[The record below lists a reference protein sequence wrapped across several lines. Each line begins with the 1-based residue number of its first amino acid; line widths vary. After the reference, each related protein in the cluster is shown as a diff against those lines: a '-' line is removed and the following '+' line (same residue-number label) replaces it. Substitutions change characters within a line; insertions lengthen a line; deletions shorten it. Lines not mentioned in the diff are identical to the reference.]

1 MSAKKPSSA
10 VLQARKALKEKI
22 KNDWEYRP
30 EASAAPQI
38 NDSSI
43 GQTGAIALELP
54 ATAPADTI
62 SLEDVAEWRERAYA
76 TSDGSTDT
84 DDGRQAGRLAK
95 MNGHI
100 NGIGDKYHSEL
111 DSGPKTSSGSR
122 AKISSNDQNRR
133 RHQKHGEE
141 LEWNQ
146 GLRFFEARRNA
157 WCSARNMPAQFRHD
171 SADPHEKQRDASAS
185 LQPQTGAANP
195 LPTNHATTI
204 LPVAPPILPDTD
216 PARVGITPAVYP
228 LLYEHVVE
236 SNRAPAV
243 PVNLSIMIPALVW
256 GWTEDGDWPY
266 AGQREPT
273 AYEAKLIADQ
283 DARRE
288 RGKAH
293 GVAAREARKARG
305 RAYGAPDK
313 EGERAKRSVRG
324 SVGGFLSDIIHGSP
338 KKEQSPRPQTPL
350 SRIISGSPKQGQ
362 REPSQPGGGD
372 DPSSPLTTKS
382 RKRSSLSGSP
392 STVIPSTSKKEQRAP
407 PQMRRAEGND
417 EAPQGLE
424 TRTSGIGSPTK
435 IQEAVDGN
443 ANGLGLSGGGGLVE
457 QEPSKQGKVGELRRK
472 VSKVLFRH

>member
-10 VLQARKALKEKI
+10 VLQARNALKARI
-22 KNDWEYRP
+22 RNDWEYRP
-30 EASAAPQI
+30 EATAAPQV
-38 NDSSI
+38 NDSST
-43 GQTGAIALELP
+43 GQTEAIAIDLP
-54 ATAPADTI
+54 VTAPADTI
-62 SLEDVAEWRERAYA
+62 SLEDVAEWRERTYA

-84 DDGRQAGRLAK
+84 DDGRQTGRLAK

-100 NGIGDKYHSEL
+100 NGNGDNYHSEP
-111 DSGPKTSSGSR
+111 DSAAKTSFRDTGPR
-122 AKISSNDQNRR
+122 GTTSSNDQNRS
-133 RHQKHGEE
+133 RHQKHEEE
-141 LEWNQ
+141 LDWNQ

-157 WCSARNMPAQFRHD
+157 WCSARSMPAQFRHD
-171 SADPHEKQRDASAS
+171 SAEPHQKQRDALEST
-185 LQPQTGAANP
+185 QPQAGSAKP
-195 LPTNHATTI
+195 LPVNHAITI

-228 LLYEHVVE
+228 LLYEHAVE
-236 SNRAPAV
+236 SGRPPAV

-273 AYEAKLIADQ
+273 AYEAKLIAAQ

-313 EGERAKRSVRG
+313 EGERDKRGGVMG
-324 SVGGFLSDIIHGSP
+324 SVGTFVTGIMHGSP

-350 SRIISGSPKQGQ
+350 SRIISGSPK
-362 REPSQPGGGD
+362 PAPAGGGD
-372 DPSSPLTTKS
+372 IASSPLATKS

-392 STVIPSTSKKEQRAP
+392 STVIRSPSKKEQRAP
-407 PQMRRAEGND
+407 SRPSHDDGNGQSL
-417 EAPQGLE
+417 QGLD
-424 TRTSGIGSPTK
+424 TRPSLSGSPGK
-435 IQEAVDGN
+435 LQAARNAEAGDHEASG
-443 ANGLGLSGGGGLVE
+443 SGGVVE
-457 QEPSKQGKVGELRRK
+457 QESSKQGKVGKLGRK